1 MVQDTG
7 FTVSYCYARESKKKV
22 FVFLTK
28 SSSNQGL
35 LFYKKLCFLDCLCVK
50 VSLFVQTKYLP
61 GNHDAVFCATTCKA
75 TLASALHD
83 VLRRTCYKAQLISQ
97 CFEMVEEEL
106 GVVGKVSN
114 SSALNFLQLSSP
126 CFPFVTVALQVARN
140 VAPCN
145 SAFTDWLISFS
156 YRLSFHFLPWSNK
169 VIYL

>member
-1 MVQDTG
+1 MNILLDVMVQDTG
-7 FTVSYCYARESKKKV
+7 FTVSYYARENNKKISV
-22 FVFLTK
+22 FRKK

-35 LFYKKLCFLDCLCVK
+35 IFYKKLCFLDCLCVK

-61 GNHDAVFCATTCKA
+61 GNHDAVFRATCKA
-75 TLASALHD
+75 ALASELPD
-83 VLRRTCYKAQLISQ
+83 VVRRTCYKAQLISQ
-97 CFEMVEEEL
+97 CFEVVQEKF

-126 CFPFVTVALQVARN
+126 CFPFVTIALQVDRK

-156 YRLSFHFLPWSNK
+156 YRLSSHFLP
-169 VIYL
+169 